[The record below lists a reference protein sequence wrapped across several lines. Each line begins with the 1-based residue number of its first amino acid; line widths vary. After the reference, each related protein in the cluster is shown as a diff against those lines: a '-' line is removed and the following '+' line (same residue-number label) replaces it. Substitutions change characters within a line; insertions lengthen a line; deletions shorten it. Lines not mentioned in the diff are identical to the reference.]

1 MMKKYLLVI
10 LILGILLAFPATAS
24 AQVPDPGDWVDDLT
38 QDIQFAIDGLWYDI
52 LLLSAQLQWFLM
64 KIIFLLG
71 IIIDLVTDFIANQ
84 AFAPLITQSNSQFGI
99 AVSMSFTIAM
109 LVLGLSYLIAHFIR
123 FNVVE
128 FKSAFTWYVLV
139 ALFFQ
144 LGPELYLGMNNLR
157 TDINTFFYAT
167 SLDSIN
173 NSGSPLAPL
182 NSNLASD
189 GTPML
194 PPCDNFGWINGSPSI
209 GAGAGVDGLDI
220 GMAYML
226 ATSRDVLGQAP
237 AAIGNCITP
246 NPGSYENNLPFRWY
260 FNDGYFDKTISPPTW
275 PFIPDDDRERSLE
288 LAAEAQYRLV
298 GAWPLLWLG
307 IFEKIVYLLVTF
319 AQGLSFVSFGAAA
332 IFAFFKRTEVIAKSV
347 VDLWI
352 EIVITSVVIALG
364 QALVVS
370 LALAAAATQ
379 NPLASIGVGLLC
391 AVLMF
396 ILMLA
401 GSKLVWSA
409 LTRIFSAV
417 SQATGG
423 AVIPPQQ
430 VATGAAIAGAGTVA
444 AVATGGCALALA
456 GAAMAGMSATGIG
469 GQATGMAGSQ
479 LMMAGR
485 MANMSGSRR
494 MINSGS
500 GGNSTTQNQ
509 STATNSN
516 DVPSVSSVDTMTA
529 LTPSVALSRGA
540 SSGISPSNTPPQSI
554 PVTGYDPAERTTTSP
569 AGRRTSSIQ
578 ADFTP
583 DPELT
588 PQTTQ
593 QLLSQDSLRD
603 ASTTQ
608 AQIDADN
615 VRDDAALRQ
624 TLNAS
629 GTGTSNSSPQTLD
642 TTSLDQAGRALSAAA
657 TTLSNTSQQNATPV
671 AGQMAVRGHNHVGAV
686 VADAIDMERDYRQK
700 MGQPMLAGAGDT
712 FGGRMAQ
719 AVGIQPIAGQAPISE
734 AARFNTIGD
743 QALRLGLNGAD
754 MMAITNQQ
762 QNTPDG
768 RTLAPE
774 IQGALVK
781 HVRHNTGSSQQQA
794 QQDVNRLLNL
804 TAAMPEEATISGT
817 IDANRLTQGDTTND
831 R

>member
-1 MMKKYLLVI
+1 MKKHLLVI
-10 LILGILLAFPATAS
+10 LLLAVMLAFPATAS

-84 AFAPLITQSNSQFGI
+84 AFAPLITQSNNQFGI
-99 AVSMSFTIAM
+99 AVSLSFTIAM

-123 FNVVE
+123 FNVVD
-128 FKSAFTWYVLV
+128 FKSAFIWYVLV

-144 LGPELYLGMNNLR
+144 LGPELYLGMNSLR

-182 NSNLASD
+182 NSNLATD

-209 GAGAGVDGLDI
+209 GVGAGVDGLDI

-237 AAIGNCITP
+237 AVIGNCITP

-352 EIVITSVVIALG
+352 EIIITSVVIALG
-364 QALVVS
+364 QALIVS

-423 AVIPPQQ
+423 AITPPQQ

-444 AVATGGCALALA
+444 AVATGGGALALA

-485 MANMSGSRR
+485 MANMGGSRK
-494 MINSGS
+494 MVAGSNNGTLQYASASNINNLSGVS
-500 GGNSTTQNQ
+500 PIDSFASATPNTTLVGGTNLNST
-509 STATNSN
+509 
-516 DVPSVSSVDTMTA
+516 
-529 LTPSVALSRGA
+529 
-540 SSGISPSNTPPQSI
+540 SPNTPPQPI
-554 PVTGYDPAERTTTSP
+554 PVAGYDPAERTTTSP
-569 AGRRTSSIQ
+569 AGRRTSTIQ

-583 DPELT
+583 DPALT

-593 QLLSQDSLRD
+593 QLLNQDSLRD

-624 TLNAS
+624 TLN
-629 GTGTSNSSPQTLD
+629 TSSDANSAPQTID
-642 TTSLDQAGRALSAAA
+642 TTSLDQAGQALIAAA
-657 TTLSNTSQQNATPV
+657 NTLRNTSQQTAAPV
-671 AGQMAVRGHNHVGAV
+671 AGQMAIRGSNQVGAV
-686 VADAIDMERDYRQK
+686 VADAIDMERDYRRK
-700 MGQPMLAGAGDT
+700 MGNPIMAGAGDT

-719 AVGIQPIAGQAPISE
+719 AVGMQPIAGQAPISE

-754 MMAITNQQ
+754 MVAITSQQ
-762 QNTPDG
+762 QNASDG
-768 RTLAPE
+768 RSLAPE

-781 HVRHNTGSSQQQA
+781 HVRSNTGSSQQQA

-804 TAAMPEEATISGT
+804 TAAMPDEVTISGT
-817 IDANRLTQGDTTND
+817 IDANRLTQGEPNND